1 MGSFLDEV
9 RRKLGKNSNT
19 RQMQRQRHEPFDDDF
34 VTTGDVVS
42 LLYEVEL
49 AREKISD
56 RLAQLRL
63 WLHRYPELNKHF
75 TQFEHQGGISADDFV
90 QFIAGRM
97 SPRKVTKKKHLRL
110 VVTNTRQRPKSLSRH
125 RLNPTDAA

>member
-1 MGSFLDEV
+1 MGSFLEEV
-9 RRKLGKNSNT
+9 QRKLGKNSNT
-19 RQMQRQRHEPFDDDF
+19 RPMQRQRHEPYDDDF

-49 AREKISD
+49 ARDKISD

-63 WLHRYPELNKHF
+63 WLHKYPELQKHF
-75 TQFEHQGGISADDFV
+75 TQFEAQGGISADEFV

-97 SPRKVTKKKHLRL
+97 PPRQVTKKKHLRL
-110 VVTNTRQRPKSLSRH
+110 VVTNTRQKPKSLPRH